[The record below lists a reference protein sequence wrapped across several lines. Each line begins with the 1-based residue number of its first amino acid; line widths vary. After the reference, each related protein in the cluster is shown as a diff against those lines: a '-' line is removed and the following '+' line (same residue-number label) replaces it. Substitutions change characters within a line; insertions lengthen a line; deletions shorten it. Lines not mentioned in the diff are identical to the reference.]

1 MESLS
6 EPGLCHRPPGP
17 ARTTPHRTA
26 PKASQ
31 CLLPRFLTGFQEQL
45 FELLLVL
52 GAAQFCGG
60 SGEKGGRPPVR
71 WEGWGQEPCLSQ
83 TPKGAQ
89 VRGPLR
95 PSDSSQQT

>member
-6 EPGLCHRPPGP
+6 EPGLCHQPPGPVRPGP
-17 ARTTPHRTA
+17 ARPGPHRTA

-71 WEGWGQEPCLSQ
+71 WEGWGRSP
-83 TPKGAQ
+83 A
-89 VRGPLR
+89 
-95 PSDSSQQT
+95 